1 MAKATNN
8 IDTKA
13 MEEMRQQVV
22 EQELSARS
30 WKAWYDK
37 MYYSMECEKLQPLYQ
52 EYQERTKKKLE
63 EERQK
68 MEEFIAKLNSGV
80 TDINTDNHLGELSIE
95 ENGPQAVVVQMDS
108 KTE

>member
-1 MAKATNN
+1 MTKAINN

-30 WKAWYDK
+30 WKAWYEK
-37 MYYSMECEKLQPLYQ
+37 MYYSMECEKLQPSYQ
-52 EYQERTKKKLE
+52 EYQERTKKKIE
-63 EERQK
+63 EERVK

-80 TDINTDNHLGELSIE
+80 TDINADNQLGDLSIE
-95 ENGPQAVVVQMDS
+95 ESEKPQAVVVDMKS
-108 KTE
+108 K